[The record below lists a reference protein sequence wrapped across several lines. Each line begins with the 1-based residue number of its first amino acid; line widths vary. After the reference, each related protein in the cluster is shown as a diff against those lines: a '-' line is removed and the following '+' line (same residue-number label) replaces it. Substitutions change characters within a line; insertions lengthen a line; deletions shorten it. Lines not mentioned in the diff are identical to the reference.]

1 MKVRLLNDGGF
12 FGLSAIDFPVE
23 VEAEDCNENRVFVP
37 REELKRVPGYEWIT
51 SECLNEGYYLFW
63 SGEFEI
69 VTDVP
74 VQEEVLWTPRVSKS
88 QEIDLDAL
96 YAEMVEASNERQE
109 RLLSL
114 IRDYGNPQ
122 TGVDRAE
129 RLYKTIEKIIKE
141 QLI

>member
-129 RLYKTIEKIIKE
+129 RLYKTIEKIVKE